1 MLSGGRVR
9 GVARRVHV
17 KACMLA
23 HMQHNSLTSLYSDIP
38 DFVEISNK
46 SEPMQIVTLLNN
58 FYNFLDSKLE
68 YYDVYKVETI
78 GSIYMVVSG
87 VPLRNGNRHVVEIA
101 TMALDILESTEDFV
115 IPHLPG
121 RQLVLRI
128 GFHTGQ
134 SDVYTGQSGVPHRPV

>member
-1 MLSGGRVR
+1 MHVWQYVR
-9 GVARRVHV
+9 FFNDEVIDTILL
-17 KACMLA
+17 CF
-23 HMQHNSLTSLYSDIP
+23 YSDIP
-38 DFVEISNK
+38 DFVDISNK

-58 FYNFLDSKLE
+58 FYSFLDSKLE

-78 GSIYMVVSG
+78 GSTYMVVSG

-101 TMALDILESTEDFV
+101 TMAIDILASTEDFV

-128 GFHTGQ
+128 GFHTGL
-134 SDVYTGQSGVPHRPV
+134 SGLMAGARMSVLGMGFEKSNV